1 MKEIYLDYAST
12 TPTDPEVIKEVNRVM
27 KEVYGNPSSMHSIGR
42 RADALLE
49 DCRKRVAEILD
60 TKAQEIYFTG
70 SGTES
75 DNLAILG
82 VARANKRYG
91 NKILIS
97 ATEHKAVTDSAN
109 QLKLEGFVIEEISVD
124 EKGLINLKELEEKID
139 DKTILVSVI
148 YGNNEIGT
156 INPIKEISKIIKN
169 KRQGGL
175 RPYFHTDACQAV
187 GFLEIRPQELGVDL
201 LSFNGSKIYGP
212 KGVGCLYKKDGI
224 PIEPIIH
231 GGGQEKNL
239 RSGTENLAFISGLT
253 LALEIAE
260 EKKDEEVKRLT
271 ELRDWFI
278 SSLKKEI
285 NATLGDVAINGDLV
299 NRLPNN
305 IHVSFNRT
313 EGESLLLMLDSH
325 GICAST
331 GSACSANDLHPSHVL
346 VNIGL
351 PLELVHGSLRF
362 SLGRYTTKE
371 ELEKVL
377 EVLPDVVKRIRE
389 ICPTKI

>member
-1 MKEIYLDYAST
+1 MKKIYLDYAAT
-12 TPTDPEVIKEVNRVM
+12 TPIDPDVIKEVYSVM
-27 KEVYGNPSSMHSIGR
+27 RKVYGNPSSMHSLGR
-42 RADALLE
+42 KADSILK
-49 DCRKRVAEILD
+49 DSRKRVAKVLD
-60 TKAQEIYFTG
+60 CKENEIYFTG

-82 VARANKRYG
+82 IARANRRYG

-109 QLKLEGFVIEEISVD
+109 QLKMEGFVVEEISVN
-124 EKGLINLKELEEKID
+124 KQGVINLKELEEKVD

-156 INPIKEISKIIKN
+156 INPIQKISKIIKK
-169 KRQGGL
+169 KREGGL

-201 LSFNGSKIYGP
+201 LTFNGSKIYGP
-212 KGVGCLYKKDGI
+212 KGVGCLYVKEGT

-239 RSGTENLAFISGLT
+239 RSGTENLAFISGLV
-253 LALEIAE
+253 LALETAVRIQ
-260 EKKDEEVKRLT
+260 KSEVRRL
-271 ELRDWFI
+271 ENLRNFF
-278 SSLKKEI
+278 LKEVQK
-285 NATLGDVAINGDLV
+285 LDGVKINGHLK

-305 IHVSFNRT
+305 IHISFKRT

-371 ELEKVL
+371 DLKFVLKVL
-377 EVLPDVVKRIRE
+377 PEVVEKIRS
-389 ICPTKI
+389 ICPSVIPDP

>member
-1 MKEIYLDYAST
+1 MKEIYLDYAAT
-12 TPTDPEVIKEVNRVM
+12 TPTNPKVIEEVNKVM
-27 KEVYGNPSSMHSIGR
+27 SEVYGNPSSMHFVGR
-42 RADALLE
+42 KADLLLE
-49 DCRKRVAEILD
+49 DSRKRISKILE
-60 TKAQEIYFTG
+60 TKPEEIYFTG

-82 VARANKRYG
+82 IARANKRYG

-109 QLKLEGFVIEEISVD
+109 QLKLEGFVVEEISVD
-124 EKGLINLKELEEKID
+124 EKGKIDLKELEEKID
-139 DKTILVSVI
+139 DETILVSVI

-156 INPIKEISKIIKN
+156 INPIKYISEIIKK
-169 KRQGGL
+169 KREGGL

-201 LSFNGSKIYGP
+201 LTFNGSKIYGP
-212 KGVGCLYKKDGI
+212 KGVGCLYIKEGT
-224 PIEPIIH
+224 PIESIIH

-253 LALEIAE
+253 LALEQAVRNQE
-260 EKKDEEVKRLT
+260 SEFSRLT

-278 SSLKKEI
+278 EELQKMK
-285 NATLGDVAINGDLV
+285 DVKINGDLE

-305 IHVSFNRT
+305 IHVSFKRT

-377 EVLPDVVKRIRE
+377 EVLPEVVEKIRA